1 MFIWC
6 HDNLIL
12 NIKSIPTWTFAAAS
26 AVCICAKFCNSLL
39 VWSTEM
45 ETQELTQHINIS
57 EKLEKTTKTT
67 NNNMTIAIWTSRIT
81 FLHVWNEMCMRFILL
96 SPHGTWYICV
106 IVYTLLCLISLFFSL
121 FTRRFLSISSHFL
134 SPSLSLATFYGTL
147 LIQKFI
153 LYLFPFVNI
162 NIFSVYFMIVKL
174 YENGLFECG
183 KLTTIYYDCN
193 AHTHSKS
200 TNKRSNLGADTHTHS
215 HANSHMKCHNFRN
228 SQFK

>member
-12 NIKSIPTWTFAAAS
+12 NIKSISTWTFAAAS

-121 FTRRFLSISSHFL
+121 FTRRFLAISSHFL
-134 SPSLSLATFYGTL
+134 SLPIPGHFLRDSLNPKIYTL
-147 LIQKFI
+147 FI
-153 LYLFPFVNI
+153 PVCKYKYILSVLY
-162 NIFSVYFMIVKL
+162 
-174 YENGLFECG
+174 
-183 KLTTIYYDCN
+183 D
-193 AHTHSKS
+193 
-200 TNKRSNLGADTHTHS
+200 R
-215 HANSHMKCHNFRN
+215 
-228 SQFK
+228 